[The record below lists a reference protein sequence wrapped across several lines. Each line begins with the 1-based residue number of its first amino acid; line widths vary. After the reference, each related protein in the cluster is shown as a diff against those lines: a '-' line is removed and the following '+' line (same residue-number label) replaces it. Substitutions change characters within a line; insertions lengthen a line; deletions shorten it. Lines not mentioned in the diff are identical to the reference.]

1 MASSSLRAGWPL
13 KAVQMKSLQ
22 VSGPV
27 RLKLGDAAADGM
39 MDMFADAHALA
50 TESFER
56 RLGDELA
63 KLRLEIAATMANLR
77 SDLLK
82 WCFLF
87 WIGQLAAMTGIL
99 SLLLAR

>member
-1 MASSSLRAGWPL
+1 MT
-13 KAVQMKSLQ
+13 SLQ

-27 RLKLGDAAADGM
+27 RLKLGDAAADGL
-39 MDMFADAHALA
+39 MDMFADVHALA

-56 RLGDELA
+56 RVSDELG
-63 KLRLEIAATMANLR
+63 KMRLETTATLANLR

-82 WCFLF
+82 WSFLF